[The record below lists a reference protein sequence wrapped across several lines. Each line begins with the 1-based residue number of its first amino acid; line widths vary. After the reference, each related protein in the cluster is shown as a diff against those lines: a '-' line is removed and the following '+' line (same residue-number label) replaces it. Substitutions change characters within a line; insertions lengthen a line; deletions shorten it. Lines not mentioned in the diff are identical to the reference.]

1 MSHIHTFRQAFVF
14 ALTLAALVFSSCER
28 VHIAERQ
35 TSLTIGEQK
44 QLSVMGAVDPQDL
57 AWYSARPAIATVTQE
72 GMVEGV
78 AAGET
83 YVRMVL
89 SANEQLLDS
98 VKIFVEAR

>member
-1 MSHIHTFRQAFVF
+1 
-14 ALTLAALVFSSCER
+14 
-28 VHIAERQ
+28 
-35 TSLTIGEQK
+35 
-44 QLSVMGAVDPQDL
+44 
-57 AWYSARPAIATVTQE
+57 
-72 GMVEGV
+72 MVEGV